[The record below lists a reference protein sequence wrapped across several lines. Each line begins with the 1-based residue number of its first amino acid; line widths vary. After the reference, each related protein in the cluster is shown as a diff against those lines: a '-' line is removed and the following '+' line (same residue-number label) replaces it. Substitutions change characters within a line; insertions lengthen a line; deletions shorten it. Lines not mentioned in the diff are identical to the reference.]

1 MTGLALAIASAGG
14 VGYVPFAPGTF
25 GSAVGLALWAVLP
38 STLSSQLIAVVLV
51 FATGTWASGVTER
64 HVRSTDPGIVVIDE
78 VLGMLVTLLSNPV
91 GWTGAA
97 LGFFL
102 FRAFDVVKPYPANQF
117 ERLHGGVGIMADDA
131 MAGVYANMALRLA
144 LLLTPAGLL

>member
-38 STLSSQLIAVVLV
+38 STLASQLIAVVLV
-51 FATGTWASGVTER
+51 FSAGTWASGVTER

>member
-1 MTGLALAIASAGG
+1 M
-14 VGYVPFAPGTF
+14 PFAPGTF

-38 STLSSQLIAVVLV
+38 PTLSSQLFAIVLV
-51 FATGTWASGVTER
+51 FTAGTWASSVTER

-91 GWTGAA
+91 GWTGAT

-117 ERLHGGVGIMADDA
+117 ERLRGGFGIMADDA
-131 MAGVYANMALRLA
+131 MAGVYANMALRLM

>member
-38 STLSSQLIAVVLV
+38 STLSSQLLAVVLV
-51 FATGTWASGVTER
+51 FAGGTWASGVTER

>member
-38 STLSSQLIAVVLV
+38 STLASQLIAVVLV
-51 FATGTWASGVTER
+51 FAAGTWASGVTER